1 MKSNLCVLILVVFF
15 AGLLFQSCEK
25 IENPQVDTKYV
36 TLREGFHGNNYYKL
50 PQGGVVYT
58 ADEEIQVFFVDN
70 MEETFKP
77 EFSMGLKLGNSIGDT
92 VSLSSKNS
100 SQLIWVSGRMHVL

>member
-1 MKSNLCVLILVVFF
+1 MVLVVVF

-70 MEETFKP
+70 MEEIFKP

-92 VSLSSKNS
+92 VSLPSKNS